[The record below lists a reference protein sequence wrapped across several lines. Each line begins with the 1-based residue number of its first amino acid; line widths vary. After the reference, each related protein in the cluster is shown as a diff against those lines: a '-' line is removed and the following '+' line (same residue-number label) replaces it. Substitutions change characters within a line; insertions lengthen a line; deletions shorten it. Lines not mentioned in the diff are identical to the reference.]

1 MDTRMSPDGEL
12 HVVDWNNHRIR
23 KITSDGTIVHVAGR
37 GELAGIED
45 PTGADLNH
53 PTAILF
59 NAAGDRMLIAAW
71 HNSQVR
77 ELILATGEILD
88 RCGDGRRAYFGDG
101 APAITA
107 SFDLPTSLARS
118 PAGDLVIMDQAN
130 QVIRWMDPTGVAH
143 RLAGRCVVDH
153 PI

>member
-59 NAAGDRMLIAAW
+59 NAAGYWMLIAAW

-77 ELILATGEILD
+77 ELSLATGEILD
-88 RCGDGRRAYFGDG
+88 PSRDVPPAYFGAG
-101 APAITA
+101 APASTVV
-107 SFDLPTSLARS
+107 FGLP
-118 PAGDLVIMDQAN
+118 
-130 QVIRWMDPTGVAH
+130 
-143 RLAGRCVVDH
+143 
-153 PI
+153 